1 MAAAGIVCSMD
12 RQEEADACIQYHVI
26 RRGEKRTGS
35 SQFLTLIS
43 NKLYYKF
50 NMSEYPYEGKI
61 HSDDRVNYKTVY
73 SSDGIKIGKVEAAF
87 ADSFIVKLEKEKNM
101 EIKYEIPR
109 LDISSLMDDRI
120 ILKLKQSEIDEKY
133 QTSSIKK
140 GSK

>member
-1 MAAAGIVCSMD
+1 
-12 RQEEADACIQYHVI
+12 
-26 RRGEKRTGS
+26 
-35 SQFLTLIS
+35 
-43 NKLYYKF
+43 
-50 NMSEYPYEGKI
+50 MSEYPYEGKI

-73 SSDGIKIGKVEAAF
+73 SSDGIKIGEVEAAF
-87 ADSFIVKLEKEKNM
+87 AESFIVRLEKEKNM

-140 GSK
+140 SSK